1 MVEIFVFGAV
11 GVLITKGARRFSAAN
26 SAGVRVGLADLE
38 HFVLSTFCRFEKPR
52 AGYLM
57 KNFFEILFNT
67 FFHFGMGF
75 LTNGKFQ

>member
-1 MVEIFVFGAV
+1 M
-11 GVLITKGARRFSAAN
+11 
-26 SAGVRVGLADLE
+26 ADLE

-52 AGYLM
+52 AGYLI

-67 FFHFGMGF
+67 FFHFEMGF